1 MKFHSIF
8 YKPYQTWWAVL
19 TIICVIRFALFGFP
33 NMYENKNYGYL
44 FYTFST
50 LLTGLVFGS
59 IFYLVYRLFS
69 RKWNNNIYMILVSIL
84 TISVLVTYK

>member
-1 MKFHSIF
+1 MKFHPIF
-8 YKPYQTWWAVL
+8 YKPYQIWWAVL
-19 TIICVIRFALFGFP
+19 MIICVIKFAIFGFP

-69 RKWNNNIYMILVSIL
+69 RKWDNTIFMILVSIL
-84 TISVLVTYK
+84 TIVVLATSK

>member
-1 MKFHSIF
+1 MRLHPIF
-8 YKPYQTWWAVL
+8 YKPYQIWWVVL
-19 TIICVIRFALFGFP
+19 TIICVIRFAIFGFP

-69 RKWNNNIYMILVSIL
+69 RKWNNKIYMILVSIL
-84 TISVLVTYK
+84 TIAVLATYK